1 MNKMKVS
8 IDAIKENNSI
18 LDVAEKL
25 GFTVVKIGNYYT
37 LKEHDSV
44 RINPKNNLY
53 IQNST
58 GKGGTVIDFYMNF
71 SGLSLKE
78 ALKKLSEG
86 TITSSYKPYQE
97 HNIVKAKHEIKD
109 LILPKADE
117 NFKNVYAYL
126 VSTRG
131 IDKAIVSDFIKHKML
146 YQDIHKN
153 CVFVSYKNREPMFA
167 AVRGTNTKKR
177 FLGDVEGSNYDY
189 LFFIDNNGKNLV
201 IAESVIDAMSI
212 MSIYK
217 SNGDNYKKNDY
228 IALAG
233 TQKHEGVF
241 NHLAKKKYESIL
253 ICLDNDEA
261 GKKAAVM
268 LEEKI
273 KEVYP
278 MQNIRKILP
287 MNGKDFN
294 EYLQILKGKQ
304 SIIGKALEKNNIN
317 NKVPRIK
324 QSYEDDLDI

>member
-1 MNKMKVS
+1 MNKMKVT

-97 HNIVKAKHEIKD
+97 HNTIKAKHEIKD

-117 NFKNVYAYL
+117 NLKNVYAYL

-131 IDKAIVSDFIKHKML
+131 IDKAIVSDFIKQKML

-177 FLGDVEGSNYDY
+177 FLGDIEGSNYDY

-201 IAESVIDAMSI
+201 VSESVIDAMSI

-304 SIIGKALEKNNIN
+304 SIIGKALEKMI
-317 NKVPRIK
+317 
-324 QSYEDDLDI
+324 